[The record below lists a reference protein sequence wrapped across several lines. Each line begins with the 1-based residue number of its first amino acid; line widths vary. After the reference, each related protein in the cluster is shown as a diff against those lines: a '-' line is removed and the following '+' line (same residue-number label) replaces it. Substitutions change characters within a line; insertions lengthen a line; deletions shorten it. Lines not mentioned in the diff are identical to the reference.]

1 MNDAKDARLEQ
12 MMDAY
17 GTAVLNLC
25 AMLLR
30 DAHLAQDAS
39 QDTFVKAYKS
49 LDGFRG
55 DGETSERAWLMR
67 IAVNTCR
74 DYRRSAWWRLTRRRE
89 PLEEL
94 ADVAAQTSEE
104 ERGVLAQVQR
114 LPAKLR
120 EAVLLCYVE
129 EMTAQEAAQALGIRR
144 SSVYRRLDRA
154 KRLLRISLE
163 GGVEHE

>member
-1 MNDAKDARLEQ
+1 MNEARDARLERL
-12 MMDAY
+12 MDAY

-39 QDTFVKAYKS
+39 QDTFVKAYRHMET
-49 LDGFRG
+49 LRG
-55 DGETSERAWLMR
+55 EGAQSERAWLMR

-74 DYRRSAWWRLTRRRE
+74 DYRRSAWWRLMRQRE
-89 PLEEL
+89 ALEEL
-94 ADVAAQTSEE
+94 ADVAAQTDEQ
-104 ERGVLAQVQR
+104 ERGVLAQVQK

-120 EAVLLCYVE
+120 EAVLLYYVE
-129 EMTAQEAAQALGIRR
+129 EMTAPEVAQALGIRR

-154 KRLLRISLE
+154 KKLLKISLE